1 MKSTAFL
8 VGWVDVIIGCLS
20 RDTVLGPGS
29 SRCRA
34 FRNRL
39 IGMWQVRVG
48 CKLRGMRCKR
58 RSRCVCLSY

>member
-8 VGWVDVIIGCLS
+8 VEWVDGITGCLS
-20 RDTVLGPGS
+20 RDTVLGLGS

-39 IGMWQVRVG
+39 IGRW
-48 CKLRGMRCKR
+48 
-58 RSRCVCLSY
+58 

>member
-8 VGWVDVIIGCLS
+8 VGWVDGITGCLS
-20 RDTVLGPGS
+20 RDTVLGLGS

-39 IGMWQVRVG
+39 IDRWQVRVG
-48 CKLRGMRCKR
+48 CRLRGMRCKR
-58 RSRCVCLSY
+58 RSLCVFLSY